1 MNASIEE
8 LQSYELRQKNLMAIN
23 TIEFIDGQLIQI
35 ESSLR
40 NSEAALEE
48 FRSQNLIVDLS
59 SESEQMLEY
68 FIGLNKNALLS
79 ICNARSTVIF

>member
-1 MNASIEE
+1 MEFNEKNQSSLLTLKMAGHSKLQLADYMNASIDE

-48 FRSQNLIVDLS
+48 FRSQT
-59 SESEQMLEY
+59 
-68 FIGLNKNALLS
+68 LLW
-79 ICNARSTVIF
+79 T

>member
-8 LQSYELRQKNLMAIN
+8 LQSCELRQKNLMAIN

-40 NSEAALEE
+40 NSESALEE

-59 SESEQMLEY
+59 SESEQMLRVLY
-68 FIGLNKNALLS
+68 WSWTRDG
-79 ICNARSTVIF
+79 CH